1 MLFAL
6 LGISLGLK
14 PARGGHSERFGV
26 SVALFFFYYS
36 LMRVG
41 ETLAQRGKLNAFVAM
56 SIPDIVFMVLA
67 FWFFYRSAIRQRRP
81 GPRPRRHHLGSGR
94 ALRAQQAG
102 RVRFR
107 PRLSPVMDRF
117 IAGQFFGPFMVCL
130 AAFTAA
136 YLLGDMFDRFDD
148 LIRYGGLGLLGL
160 EYFALKLPLIISQ
173 VLPVACLAGVLLGF
187 ALLNRSGEVLACQQ
201 LGISRLEMA
210 VPVLLV
216 AVLISGFD
224 FLISETVVPAATR
237 EAKYIYAV
245 ELKKARPESGVCQ
258 PAHLGARARRIYF
271 GRQLRQERRAPHRH
285 HALPTRRHLRAPGPA
300 ACDECANGTATTGS
314 RSDSNSMQIADGG
327 TVTKTGTNR
336 LELGLTPA
344 DFGLLR
350 FDPEEF
356 SLWELDRYIADL
368 RSKGLDPGGYVVD
381 RDLKYAMP
389 LACLIM
395 AALGMA
401 LSLDPLPRNLS
412 LGRSFGLAIVD
423 RFCLLDFARYHSA
436 LGRSGLLPAAV
447 AAWVPNFMFS
457 MIAISIFLFGEER

>member
-1 MLFAL
+1 
-6 LGISLGLK
+6 
-14 PARGGHSERFGV
+14 
-26 SVALFFFYYS
+26 
-36 LMRVG
+36 MR
-41 ETLAQRGKLNAFVAM
+41 L
-56 SIPDIVFMVLA
+56 
-67 FWFFYRSAIRQRRP
+67 
-81 GPRPRRHHLGSGR
+81 
-94 ALRAQQAG
+94 
-102 RVRFR
+102 R

-210 VPVLLV
+210 VPVLIV

-245 ELKKARPESGVCQ
+245 ELKKRD
-258 PAHLGARARRIYF
+258 LRAVFANRRIWVRVRDGFIPVDNYDKKEERLTGITHYQLDGTF
-271 GRQLRQERRAPHRH
+271 GLQDLQ
-285 HALPTRRHLRAPGPA
+285 HATSARWDGHAWVEVGV
-300 ACDECANGTATTGS
+300 
-314 RSDSNSMQIADGG
+314 NSMQIADGG

-412 LGRSFGLAIVD
+412 LGRSFGLAIVIG
-423 RFCLLDFARYHSA
+423 FAYWTSLGITSA

>member
-1 MLFAL
+1 
-6 LGISLGLK
+6 
-14 PARGGHSERFGV
+14 
-26 SVALFFFYYS
+26 
-36 LMRVG
+36 MR
-41 ETLAQRGKLNAFVAM
+41 L
-56 SIPDIVFMVLA
+56 
-67 FWFFYRSAIRQRRP
+67 
-81 GPRPRRHHLGSGR
+81 
-94 ALRAQQAG
+94 
-102 RVRFR
+102 R

-160 EYFALKLPLIISQ
+160 EYFALKLPLIVSQ

-201 LGISRLEMA
+201 LGVSRLEMA
-210 VPVLLV
+210 APVLIV
-216 AVLISGFD
+216 AVVISGFD
-224 FLISETVVPAATR
+224 FMISETVVPAATR
-237 EAKYIYAV
+237 QAKYIYSV
-245 ELKKARPESGVCQ
+245 ELKKRQLKAVFANRRIWV
-258 PAHLGARARRIYF
+258 RARDGFISADTYDQKNSQLGGITHYELDDDF
-271 GRQLRQERRAPHRH
+271 GLKDLV
-285 HALPTRRHLRAPGPA
+285 HAASA
-300 ACDECANGTATTGS
+300 KWNGHDWVASGL
-314 RSDSNSMQIADGG
+314 NSYQIAEGG
-327 TVTKTGTNR
+327 AVTKTDTR
-336 LELGLTPA
+336 LQLGLTPA
-344 DFGLLR
+344 DFGLIR

-412 LGRSFGLAIVD
+412 LGRSFGLAIIIG
-423 RFCLLDFARYHSA
+423 FAYWTSLGITSA
-436 LGRSGLLPAAV
+436 LGRSGLLPAVV
-447 AAWVPNFMFS
+447 AAWIPNFMFA

>member
-1 MLFAL
+1 MR
-6 LGISLGLK
+6 LK
-14 PARGGHSERFGV
+14 
-26 SVALFFFYYS
+26 
-36 LMRVG
+36 
-41 ETLAQRGKLNAFVAM
+41 
-56 SIPDIVFMVLA
+56 
-67 FWFFYRSAIRQRRP
+67 
-81 GPRPRRHHLGSGR
+81 
-94 ALRAQQAG
+94 
-102 RVRFR
+102 
-107 PRLSPVMDRF
+107 RLSPVMDRF

-160 EYFALKLPLIISQ
+160 EYFALKLPLIVSQ

-201 LGISRLEMA
+201 LGISRLGMA
-210 VPVLLV
+210 MPVLIV

-224 FLISETVVPAATR
+224 FIISETVVPAATR
-237 EAKYIYAV
+237 EAKYIYSV
-245 ELKKARPESGVCQ
+245 ELKKRQLKAVF
-258 PAHLGARARRIYF
+258 ANRRIWVRVRDGFISVDSYDQKNARLGGITHYQLDSTF
-271 GRQLRQERRAPHRH
+271 GLKDLE
-285 HALPTRRHLRAPGPA
+285 HAASA
-300 ACDECANGTATTGS
+300 KWNGHGWVKSGLNSFQIAEGGNVTTTG
-314 RSDSNSMQIADGG
+314 AG
-327 TVTKTGTNR
+327 R
-336 LELGLTPA
+336 LDLGLTPA

-412 LGRSFGLAIVD
+412 LGRSFGLAIVIG
-423 RFCLLDFARYHSA
+423 FAYWTSLGITSA
-436 LGRSGLLPAAV
+436 LGRSALLPAVV
-447 AAWVPNFMFS
+447 AAWIPNLMFA
-457 MIAISIFLFGEER
+457 MIAAAIFLFGEER